1 MVGPGWLEST
11 ADWTSKQVFLFLSC
25 VQQNANQRD
34 QQGVGI
40 GLAFFFIFRCVDH
53 QEERTGDQAFIFGP
67 LREV

>member
-25 VQQNANQRD
+25 VQQNANQHD

-40 GLAFFFIFRCVDH
+40 GLAFFFIFRCVDL
-53 QEERTGDQAFIFGP
+53 QEE
-67 LREV
+67 